1 MDLHIVQ
8 VDHSLPDGAVVTA
21 HWRALLTDGDLIA
34 LSYGTCAFER
44 EDPSG
49 HNFVPFDSLTEE
61 VVIGWVQD
69 KMGEEIRSGLDSQIE
84 ASKNPAMAT
93 ALPWSNT
100 KWTSPTIFTLE
111 EVLQQKR
118 NTAQLSRAAFKLAL
132 LAGGYLDAIEAAYP
146 TWPREVQ
153 IMWDDSLYFERMH
166 PSLLQLAA
174 AMNYTEEEVDTLF
187 GVTE

>member
-1 MDLHIVQ
+1 M
-8 VDHSLPDGAVVTA
+8 
-21 HWRALLTDGDLIA
+21 
-34 LSYGTCAFER
+34 YK
-44 EDPSG
+44 
-49 HNFVPFDSLTEE
+49 LTESTT
-61 VVIGWVQD
+61 I
-69 KMGEEIRSGLDSQIE
+69 IRLADNAFI
-84 ASKNPAMAT
+84 PADPA
-93 ALPWSNT
+93 NT
-100 KWTSPTIFTLE
+100 DYAEYLKWLAEGNTPEPFPVPTPE

-174 AMNYTEEEVDTLF
+174 AMGYSEAEVDALF
-187 GVTE
+187 GLVDDGPG